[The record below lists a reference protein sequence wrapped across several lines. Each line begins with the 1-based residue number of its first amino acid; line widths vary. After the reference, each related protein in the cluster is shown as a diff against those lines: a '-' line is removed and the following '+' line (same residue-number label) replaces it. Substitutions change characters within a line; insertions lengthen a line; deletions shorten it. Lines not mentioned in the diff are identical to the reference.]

1 MSKLI
6 IEGGNRLE
14 GTIKIGGA
22 KNAILPLLAA
32 TVLTSKKCDIHNCP
46 NIADVYVTQK
56 ILEHLGCRVI
66 KDGDTISVDSS
77 TADCFEVPEKLMRE
91 MRSSIVFLGAIAARF
106 GKAVMSS
113 PGGCELGP
121 RPIDIHLSALRKMG
135 MKIIEK
141 NGLLICDAKNLS
153 GADIILALPSVGA
166 TENIM
171 LAAVLAKGRTVI
183 VNAAKEPEIVDLG
196 NFLNCCGANVIGHGT
211 STIIINGV
219 SELDGVEYSTM
230 PDRIVVG
237 TYMCA
242 IAACGGNVLL
252 KNAVKEHTTAVI
264 SRLEESGCEFEYYS
278 EGILVKSDSK
288 LKSMGRVDTMYYPGF
303 PTDAGSPLISVMAVS
318 NGISML
324 VENIFENRFRCVD
337 ELKRMGADITVSGKV
352 AIVNGVDKLHGST
365 VCATDLRA
373 GAALVIAGLC
383 ADGITE
389 VGGLQ
394 FLDRGY
400 ESIEKDLA
408 LVGAKIKR
416 ID

>member
-6 IEGGNRLE
+6 IEGGNRLY
-14 GTIKIGGA
+14 GSINICGA

-32 TVLTSKKCDIHNCP
+32 TLLTNSRSVIHNCP
-46 NIADVYVTQK
+46 NIADVNISQK
-56 ILEHLGCRVI
+56 ILEHLGCKVARQN
-66 KDGDTISVDSS
+66 KTISVDSS
-77 TADCFEVPEKLMRE
+77 YANCYEVPEILMRE

-135 MKIIEK
+135 MKITEK
-141 NGLLICDAKNLS
+141 NGLLICDSNNLK
-153 GADIILALPSVGA
+153 GADIILTLPSVGA

-171 LAAVLAKGRTVI
+171 LAAVLAKGKTVI

-196 NFLNCCGANVIGHGT
+196 NFLNQCGANIVGHGT
-211 STIIINGV
+211 STVIINGV
-219 SELDGVEYSTM
+219 DKLEGISYSTM
-230 PDRIVVG
+230 ADRIVCE

-242 IAACGGNVLL
+242 VAACGGNVFL
-252 KNAVKEHTTAVI
+252 KNAVKDHTTAVI
-264 SRLEESGCEFEYYS
+264 SRLEDAGCEFEYYND
-278 EGILVKSDSK
+278 GIKIGCNTRPKSI
-288 LKSMGRVDTMYYPGF
+288 GRVDTTYYPGF
-303 PTDAGSPLISVMAVS
+303 PTDAGTPLLSVMAVS
-318 NGISML
+318 SGMSML

-352 AIVNGVDKLHGST
+352 AIVNGVNKLHGSS

-373 GAALVIAGLC
+373 GAALVIAGL
-383 ADGITE
+383 AAEGTTY

-394 FLDRGY
+394 YIDRGY
-400 ESIEKDLA
+400 ESIENDLVS
-408 LVGAKIKR
+408 VGANIKR

>member
-6 IEGGNRLE
+6 IEGGNRLN
-14 GTIKIGGA
+14 GSINIGGA

-32 TVLTSKKCDIHNCP
+32 TVLTSKKCTIHNCP
-46 NIADVYVTQK
+46 DIADVNVTQK
-56 ILEHLGCRVI
+56 ILEYLGCSVMRQ
-66 KDGDTISVDSS
+66 GNTITVDSS
-77 TADCFEVPEKLMRE
+77 TADCYEVPEKLMRE

-106 GKAVMSS
+106 GKVVMSS

-135 MKIIEK
+135 TKITEK
-141 NGLLICDAKNLS
+141 NGQLICDAKNLKGS
-153 GADIILALPSVGA
+153 DIILALPSVGA

-171 LAAVLAKGRTVI
+171 LAAVLAKGRTVV

-196 NFLNCCGANVIGHGT
+196 NFLNKCGANIIGHGT

-219 SELDGVEYSTM
+219 SELKGIEYSTM
-230 PDRIVVG
+230 PDRIVTS

-242 IAACGGNVLL
+242 VAACGGEVFL
-252 KNAVKEHTTAVI
+252 KNAIKEHTTAVI
-264 SRLEESGCEFEYYS
+264 SRLEEAGCEFEYTFD
-278 EGILVKSDSK
+278 GILVNSDKK

-318 NGISML
+318 SGISML

-352 AIVNGVDKLHGST
+352 AIVSGVEKLHSST
-365 VCATDLRA
+365 VRATDLRA
-373 GAALVIAGLC
+373 GAALVIAGLT
-383 ADGITE
+383 ADGVTE

-400 ESIEKDLA
+400 ESIEKDLST
-408 LVGAKIKR
+408 VGAKIKR

>member
-6 IEGGNRLE
+6 IEGGKRLK
-14 GTIKIGGA
+14 GAVSIGGA

-32 TVLTSKKCDIHNCP
+32 TLLTSKKSEIHNCP
-46 NIADVYVTQK
+46 NIADVNITQK
-56 ILEHLGCRVI
+56 ILQHLGCTVI
-66 KDGDTISVDSS
+66 RSDKSITVDSS
-77 TADCFEVPEKLMRE
+77 TADCYEVPENLMRE

-106 GKAVMSS
+106 GKALMSS

-121 RPIDIHLSALRKMG
+121 RPIDIHLFALRKMG
-135 MKIIEK
+135 MEITEK
-141 NGLLICDAKNLS
+141 NGLLICDAKNLK

-183 VNAAKEPEIVDLG
+183 VNAAKEPEIEDLG
-196 NFLNCCGANVIGHGT
+196 NFLNKCGANIVGHGT

-219 SELDGVEYSTM
+219 SELGGCSYSTM
-230 PDRIVVG
+230 ADRIVAE

-242 IAACGGNVLL
+242 VAACGGEVLL
-252 KNAVKEHTTAVI
+252 ENAVKDHTQAVI
-264 SRLEESGCEFEYYS
+264 SRLELSGCQFEFS
-278 EGILVKSDSK
+278 EKGISIKADSRP
-288 LKSMGRVDTMYYPGF
+288 KSMGRVDTMYYPGF
-303 PTDAGSPLISVMAVS
+303 PTDAGSPLLSVMTVS
-318 NGISML
+318 NGLSML

-337 ELKRMGADITVSGKV
+337 ELKRMGADITVSGRV
-352 AIVNGVDKLHGST
+352 AIVNGVEKLHSSN
-365 VCATDLRA
+365 VYATDLRA

-383 ADGITE
+383 ADGKTE

-400 ESIEKDLA
+400 ESIENDLS
-408 LVGAKIKR
+408 LIGANIKR